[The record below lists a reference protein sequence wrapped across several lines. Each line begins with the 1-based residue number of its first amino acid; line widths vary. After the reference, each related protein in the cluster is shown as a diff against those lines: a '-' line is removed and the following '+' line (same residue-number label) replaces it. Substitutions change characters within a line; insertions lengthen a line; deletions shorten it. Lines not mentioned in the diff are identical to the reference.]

1 MPIHAAWS
9 FRSRSSAPP
18 MSASRVA
25 CWATVA
31 LGSTVLFLL
40 LSVAAAH
47 GPLPG
52 DPAARM
58 LVKAWATPAV
68 VAMAHVINVGGTWMV
83 LVPATALLFAV
94 SRHARRRWWLWC
106 LTLAA
111 APHDRERVE
120 GTDRAA
126 RVRQATAYGFP
137 SGHATAAGGFVVI
150 ALYLCTRAQV
160 GTGRRVA
167 LAALVVLGLGVGVG
181 GARLA
186 LDATGSPTCWVA
198 GCSARHAGRGAAW
211 WDAIRAERPD
221 AGARRR
227 APAHAADGGLTMRP
241 SSRSTTSASPTERWR
256 CSTNIELTVEA
267 GDFLGI
273 IGPNGSGKTTLLR

>member
-1 MPIHAAWS
+1 
-9 FRSRSSAPP
+9 

-25 CWATVA
+25 CWKTVA

-111 APHDRERVE
+111 APMIENVWKGLIGRTRP
-120 GTDRAA
+120 A
-126 RVRQATAYGFP
+126 ATAYGFP
-137 SGHATAAGGFVVI
+137 SGHATAAAVFVVI

-186 LDATGSPTCWVA
+186 LDAHWVSDVLGGWLLGA
-198 GCSARHAGRGAAW
+198 ACGGGAAW
-211 WDAIRAERPD
+211 WDAIRAGVPTP
-221 AGARRR
+221 
-227 APAHAADGGLTMRP
+227 APAAAAPLTR
-241 SSRSTTSASPTERWR
+241 RTA
-256 CSTNIELTVEA
+256 
-267 GDFLGI
+267 D
-273 IGPNGSGKTTLLR
+273 